1 MTTATVKASILW
13 GRDTDNP
20 QTLEAGLSVEGQ
32 YRWGLDISSGRYNVT
47 SARGIC
53 KLLDPSSVFSL
64 TERSAGTDRTPEG
77 RRATVLELAGNSLFI
92 TFSHALAPDDTTPL
106 ITAAMSVS
114 GQGERGLATLRLQSV
129 SQQRLASRTQYR
141 SAGDRPFSEEER
153 NLSNSLAIPGKLRL
167 DTGSVRGPA
176 SVSVDSTVRELMR
189 QSAAWGLGLAL
200 DGREGDLTIVSMSRL
215 EEVNFTYEPIR
226 VSPNRPVD
234 IGQDTGPI
242 FAEGVATGAVVS
254 DPIELRNTR
263 AAFRPIRIAALGTD
277 LYFLLR
283 GISETSIARYNTATA
298 VTDESLVESV
308 ETGGLR
314 LPDWPFA
321 RSAAYWWFAHGEDIF
336 RLVARAGD
344 ADRLSVTGRRI
355 TDPDDTGDIDVHDDR
370 IYRLI
375 GGNRIVVSVLDE
387 STLVRPL
394 FDFPGSMTVDA
405 TSRIA
410 ANDDGIHI
418 LDRTTGLLHSFTFGG
433 DLTRSA
439 SAYDFYPR
447 GSDIVDISGH
457 GSVIWFLE
465 DVGETD
471 RYEIFSAD
479 FGVPIGGSLQLPE
492 PAPEWRIL
500 EPRSGELERRP
511 NPRLVLTELQTT
523 WIDPTRSADTPQD
536 VDISVTRGLWPENV
550 VGLRNWQSEYAEET
564 DGIFEAGTW
573 PAQAQSWLNNL
584 VDNPPEVISFTVD
597 CTKWPPEWVY
607 AVNDRVDVGARLSVR
622 VGDEN
627 VLCTVVGRG
636 IRWQL
641 ASLELQF
648 DCIVSGTSPLFPEP
662 VTWLGMPVEWLG
674 QTLTWRHH

>member
-1 MTTATVKASILW
+1 MTTEMVKAEILW
-13 GRDTDNP
+13 GADTDDP
-20 QTLEAGLSVEGQ
+20 RTLEAGQSLEGQ
-32 YRWGLDISSGRYNVT
+32 FRWGLDLASGGYNIT
-47 SARGIC
+47 SARGAC
-53 KLLDPSSVFSL
+53 TLLDPDGVFSL
-64 TERSAGTDRTPEG
+64 TKRAAGTERTPDG
-77 RRATVLELAGNSLFI
+77 RRATLLELSGNSLRI
-92 TFSHALAPDDTTPL
+92 SLSHALAPDSTTPL
-106 ITAAMSVS
+106 CRAAMSVQPSEDS
-114 GQGERGLATLRLQSV
+114 GVSRLRLQSV
-129 SQQRLASRTQYR
+129 SQQRLASRTQYQ

-167 DTGSVRGPA
+167 DTGNVRGPA
-176 SVSVDSTVRELMR
+176 SVSVSASVKSLMGEA
-189 QSAAWGLGLAL
+189 AAWGLGLAL

-234 IGQDTGPI
+234 IGQDTDSI
-242 FAEGVATGAVVS
+242 FAEGVITGAVVS
-254 DPIELRNTR
+254 DPTELRNTR
-263 AAFRPIRIAALGTD
+263 AAYRPIRIAALGTD

-298 VTDESLVESV
+298 VTDESLVGSV

-336 RLVARAGD
+336 RVAARAGD
-344 ADRLSVTGRRI
+344 VDRLSATGRRI
-355 TDPDDTGDIDVHDDR
+355 TDPDDTGDIDAHDDR

-375 GGNRIVVSVLDE
+375 GNNSVVVSVLDG
-387 STLVRPL
+387 STDTRLL
-394 FDFPGSMTVDA
+394 FNFPGTMTVDA

-433 DLTRSA
+433 DLFRTA
-439 SAYDFYPR
+439 NAYDFYLR
-447 GSDIVDISGH
+447 GTDIVDISGADRL
-457 GSVIWFLE
+457 VWFLQ

-471 RYEIFSAD
+471 RYEIFSVD
-479 FGVPIGGSLQLPE
+479 FGVPIGGALQLPE

-536 VDISVTRGLWPENV
+536 VDISVTRGLWPENIL
-550 VGLRNWQSEYAEET
+550 GLRNWQSEYAEET